1 MDALGNVDP
10 SPAVYTWTVDR
21 TAPMPSVSGL
31 ASPTTD
37 RTPTLHGWAGT
48 AAGDAGTVTVSLFSG
63 TLAAGLPAQTFIA
76 PRDAASGAWAVE
88 PATLTDGNWTVR
100 VEQSD
105 AAGNV
110 GTSAPTTFVVF
121 APPPPPPVAP
131 SFLLAPTEERLGD
144 ALAGRLRVLGACA
157 SACQLNAQLTV
168 SPRASRSLGLGAK
181 STAIGGGTRRLAME
195 GTVSAPVRLKMRVR
209 AALRRRATTS
219 ATLRVTL
226 VTGGKTLALS
236 RTISLRR
243 SAGLKSVA
251 ARGLRL
257 WAVCSERC
265 PLSGKLSLSA
275 ASARRIGLKAPGG
288 RRMPV
293 AAGHTTAQA
302 GTPARLT
309 LKVRPGAKKALTKAR
324 RVAALLEAVARTAP
338 DLQRTAQR
346 AITLRR

>member
-1 MDALGNVDP
+1 
-10 SPAVYTWTVDR
+10 
-21 TAPMPSVSGL
+21 
-31 ASPTTD
+31 
-37 RTPTLHGWAGT
+37 
-48 AAGDAGTVTVSLFSG
+48 VTVSLFTG
-63 TLAAGLPAQTFIA
+63 TLAAGLPAQTFIV
-76 PRDAASGAWAVE
+76 PRDATSGAWAVE
-88 PATLTDGNWTVR
+88 PATLTDGNWTGR
-100 VEQSD
+100 IEQSD

-110 GTSAPTTFVVF
+110 GTSAPTTFTVF
-121 APPPPPPVAP
+121 APPPPPPPVAP
-131 SFLLAPTEERLGD
+131 SFLLAPTEERLAD
-144 ALAGRLRVLGACA
+144 ALAGRLRVVAACA
-157 SACQLNAQLTV
+157 SACQLNARLTV
-168 SPRASRSLGLGAK
+168 SPQASRSLGLGAK
-181 STAIGGGTRRLAME
+181 STALGGGTRRLATE

-209 AALRRRATTS
+209 AALRREATTT

-275 ASARRIGLKAPGG
+275 ASARSIGLKARGG
-288 RRMPV
+288 RRVPV
-293 AAGHTTAQA
+293 AAGNTTAQA

-309 LKVRPGAKKALTKAR
+309 LKVRPDARQALKRAR
-324 RVAALLEAVARTAP
+324 RVPALLEAVARTAP
-338 DLQRTAQR
+338 DLHRTAKR